1 MGALLLPR
9 PLDFVLPAELEAT
22 EPVEVRTGRRDAVR
36 LLVSRGDQPPT
47 HERFTDLPSLL
58 EPGDLLVVNTSRTL
72 PAAVD
77 GRLHPNSTPTLN
89 PKMRAKPPLMWVGA
103 QISGVR
109 RSWCTSRPSCRPA
122 CGWSSCGR
130 RGCRPVGR

>member
-58 EPGDLLVVNTSRTL
+58 DPGDLLVVNTSRTL
-72 PAAVD
+72 PAAV
-77 GRLHPNSTPTLN
+77 
-89 PKMRAKPPLMWVGA
+89 
-103 QISGVR
+103 SGVLSTGSSPPIAPDLGWTAGSGR
-109 RSWCTSRPSCRPA
+109 RATSWCTSRPSCRPG

-130 RGCRPVGR
+130 RGCRPAGR